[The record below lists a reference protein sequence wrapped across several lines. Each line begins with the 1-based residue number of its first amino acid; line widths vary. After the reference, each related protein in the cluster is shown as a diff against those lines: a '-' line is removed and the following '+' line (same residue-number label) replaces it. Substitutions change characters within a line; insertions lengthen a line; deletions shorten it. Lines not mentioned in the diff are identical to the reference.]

1 MKKPI
6 FTGSSVAIV
15 TPFDKDGVN
24 LKEFA
29 RLVDFQI
36 ENGIDSITVCG
47 TTGENPTLSTFEIQE
62 LISFC
67 IFHVAGRV
75 PVIAG
80 VGGNNTSEVLK
91 MASFASKEG
100 ADALLCVTPYY
111 NKTSQDGLIRHFSA
125 VADKTDTPIILYNV
139 PSRTGMNI
147 APKTYFQLSKHP
159 NINGT
164 KDASNDFSKLLET
177 ISLCGDNLNV
187 WSGNDDTALPLISM
201 GAKGVIS
208 VFANICPDIS
218 SSIMNLALM
227 GNFKD
232 ANTLN
237 YQYLKLINSLFDDIN
252 PIPIKKALELLGY
265 KTHFLRAPL
274 YPMQEFTTL
283 QNNMKDLNLI

>member
-29 RLVDFQI
+29 KLIDFQI
-36 ENGIDSITVCG
+36 ESGINSITVCG

-62 LISFC
+62 LISYC
-67 IFHVAGRV
+67 ISYVASRV

-80 VGGNNTSEVLK
+80 IGGNNTAEVLK
-91 MASFASKEG
+91 MASFANKEG

-111 NKTSQDGLIRHFSA
+111 NKTSQNGLIKHFSQ

-139 PSRTGMNI
+139 PARTGMSI
-147 APKTYFQLSKHP
+147 SPKTYLELSKHP

-164 KDASNDFSKLLET
+164 KDASNNFSALLET
-177 ISLCGDNLNV
+177 ISLCADNLNI

-208 VFANICPDIS
+208 VFANICPNIS
-218 SSIMNLALM
+218 SSIMDLGLM

-232 ANTLN
+232 ANILN
-237 YQYLKLINSLFDDIN
+237 YKYLKLINSLFDEIN
-252 PIPIKKALELLGY
+252 PIPIKKALSLMGY
-265 KTHFLRAPL
+265 NTHLIRSPL
-274 YPMQEFTTL
+274 YSMENFTTL

>member
-1 MKKPI
+1 MKNPI

-15 TPFDKDGVN
+15 TPFNKDGVN

-47 TTGENPTLSTFEIQE
+47 TTGENPTLSSFEIQE

-67 IFHVAGRV
+67 ISYVAGRV

-80 VGGNNTSEVLK
+80 VGGNNTEQVLK

-111 NKTSQDGLIRHFSA
+111 NKTSQDGLIKHFSL

-139 PSRTGMNI
+139 PGRTGMNI
-147 APKTYFQLSKHP
+147 APKTYYHLSKHP

-164 KDASNDFSKLLET
+164 KDASNDFSALLET
-177 ISLCGDNLNV
+177 ISLCGDNLNI
-187 WSGNDDTALPLISM
+187 WSGNDDTALPLVSM

-208 VFANICPDIS
+208 VFANICPGIS
-218 SSIMNLALM
+218 SSIIKLGLM
-227 GNFKD
+227 GNFTD
-232 ANTLN
+232 ANILN
-237 YQYLKLINSLFDDIN
+237 YKYLKLMNSLFDDIN
-252 PIPIKKALELLGY
+252 PIPIKKALYLMGFE
-265 KTHFLRAPL
+265 TDFLRAPL
-274 YPMQEFTTL
+274 YTMQDFTAL